1 MTTTATLLGVI
12 QEAEG
17 LLELGLNLPNVTNL
31 LGNIQLDLVV
41 VDLLLATRVSGTSQ
55 WTKILVSSL

>member
-41 VDLLLATRVSGTSQ
+41 VDLLLVS
-55 WTKILVSSL
+55 WL